1 MCMRDTSNK
10 NDIIASSMN
19 FQLQKRYISF
29 SQRNCEIFVL
39 FYKKFYFSMVNQS
52 SIFVISTILQI
63 HCFTCTKMMDTT
75 KFRKKNNSYLF
86 LSFVQFD
93 IGISLARAR

>member
-1 MCMRDTSNK
+1 
-10 NDIIASSMN
+10 
-19 FQLQKRYISF
+19 
-29 SQRNCEIFVL
+29 
-39 FYKKFYFSMVNQS
+39 MVNQS